1 MAARRSVSKGA
12 VAVRLAAPA
21 TPPASRWPVEGGVFG
36 GGGGEK
42 GTGRAWV
49 GVQVHNL
56 HMQAQGMAEGTHD
69 EVVMGLC
76 VCVELTGACELGG
89 HTIETMDAIAAR
101 VRCWFT
107 VAAMVAAK

>member
-1 MAARRSVSKGA
+1 
-12 VAVRLAAPA
+12 
-21 TPPASRWPVEGGVFG
+21 
-36 GGGGEK
+36 
-42 GTGRAWV
+42 
-49 GVQVHNL
+49 
-56 HMQAQGMAEGTHD
+56 
-69 EVVMGLC
+69 MGLC